1 MYLWF
6 ACVYP
11 FYVNKT
17 KLNVLP
23 SFKKKDFTFT
33 ATKEHCSI
41 NLWKQLKAVVSCLYI
56 GIIFPGNRY
65 KLTPNIHID
74 WGRGVN
80 TYKYSYEIVS
90 EVPTFQQ
97 LYMQ

>member
-1 MYLWF
+1 M
-6 ACVYP
+6 
-11 FYVNKT
+11 
-17 KLNVLP
+17 LP
-23 SFKKKDFTFT
+23 SVKKEYFTFT

-41 NLWKQLKAVVSCLYI
+41 NLWKQLKAVVNCLYI
-56 GIIFPGNRY
+56 SIIFPGNRY

-74 WGRGVN
+74 LGEGGGVN